1 MLVAVVVLLS
11 LLVSACNSGGVPT
24 TPSDTVFPTTP
35 PGNSSPVT
43 VVPPVTGA
51 VLSIAMPIDGAD
63 IASNAFGL
71 LPFGYHGADHAGGGH
86 SGWDIEYRQGAQ
98 VRAAADGVVQA
109 IEPDIIVPGR
119 TKVTIEHALGAHI
132 YRTVYANLSS
142 IREQIILGGAVVRGQ
157 PIGVAGTVTATIA
170 ATAVTY
176 AMSHFQVD
184 DFEIHREGVDPKAV
198 SPEPF
203 LNAEGRALFDRIW
216 LRSAFAQEPTEPFIS
231 MSRDQRF
238 PLTRTWR
245 LDSGDGPAGLS
256 FTRTSGVAAD
266 HGYLVLTQSG
276 TAIESGAV
284 TLRVLARPFA
294 TIDLVTPTGPRLG
307 LYDIVGDQ
315 MRLALGSPGAPRPAD
330 LGAASVYR
338 TTRPVLSERVSRH
351 AGDTRVEGP
360 SP

>member
-1 MLVAVVVLLS
+1 MVLVVALLA
-11 LLVSACNSGGVPT
+11 LLLSACNSGGLPT
-24 TPSDTVFPTTP
+24 TPSDTAFPTTP
-35 PGNSSPVT
+35 STNTSPAVVT
-43 VVPPVTGA
+43 PPASGA

-63 IASNAFGL
+63 IASGAFGL
-71 LPFGYHGADHAGGGH
+71 LPFGYHGADHAGAGH
-86 SGWDIEYRQGAQ
+86 SGWDIEYRQGAP

-109 IEPDIIVPGR
+109 IEPDSFVPGR

-142 IREQIILGGAVVRGQ
+142 IREEIILGRAVGRGQ
-157 PIGVAGTVTATIA
+157 PIGVAGTVSATIA
-170 ATAVTY
+170 GTAVTY
-176 AMSHFQVD
+176 AMAHFQVD
-184 DFEIHREGVDPKAV
+184 DFETHREGLDPKAV

-203 LNAEGRALFDRIW
+203 LNAEARALFDRIW
-216 LRSAFAQEPTEPFIS
+216 LRSVFAQELTEPFIS

-245 LDSGDGPAGLS
+245 LEGGDGPAGLS
-256 FTRTSGVAAD
+256 FTRTTMNGGD
-266 HGYLVLTQSG
+266 HDYLVLTQSG

-284 TLRVLARPFA
+284 TLRVLARPFP

-330 LGAASVYR
+330 LGAASVYK
-338 TTRPVLSERVSRH
+338 TSKP
-351 AGDTRVEGP
+351 
-360 SP
+360 

>member
-1 MLVAVVVLLS
+1 MLVVVILLS
-11 LLVSACNSGGVPT
+11 LLISACNSGGGSPT

-35 PGNSSPVT
+35 STNSSPVT
-43 VVPPVTGA
+43 VIPPGPGT

-63 IASNAFGL
+63 IVTNAFGL
-71 LPFGYHGADHAGGGH
+71 VPFGYHGPDHAGAGH
-86 SGWDIEYRQGAQ
+86 SGWDIEYRVGAQ
-98 VRAAADGVVQA
+98 VRAAADGVVLS
-109 IEPDIIVPGR
+109 IEPDIIVVGR
-119 TKVTIEHALGAHI
+119 SRVTVEHALGAHI
-132 YRTVYANLSS
+132 YHTVYANLSS
-142 IREQIILGGAVVRGQ
+142 VREEIVLEGAVIRGQ
-157 PIGVAGTVTATIA
+157 PIGVAGTVTTPIG

-184 DFEIHREGVDPKAV
+184 DFETHREGLDPKAV

-203 LNAEGRALFDRIW
+203 LSAEGRAIFDRIW
-216 LRSAFAQEPTEPFIS
+216 PRSAFVQELTEPFIS

-238 PLTRTWR
+238 PMTRTWR
-245 LDSGDGPAGLS
+245 LESGDGPAGLS
-256 FTRTSGVAAD
+256 FTRTSEVGAE
-266 HGYLVLTQSG
+266 HQYLLLTQSG

-284 TLRVLARPFA
+284 TLRVLARPF
-294 TIDLVTPTGPRLG
+294 TMVDLVTPTGPRLG

-338 TTRPVLSERVSRH
+338 TTRP
-351 AGDTRVEGP
+351 

>member
-1 MLVAVVVLLS
+1 MLVVVVLL
-11 LLVSACNSGGVPT
+11 LLGISACNSGGGSPT
-24 TPSDTVFPTTP
+24 TPSAVVFPGLP
-35 PGNSSPVT
+35 PGNNSPAT
-43 VVPPVTGA
+43 VVPPAPGT

-63 IASNAFGL
+63 IATTAFGL
-71 LPFGYHGADHAGGGH
+71 LPFGYHGADHAGAGH
-86 SGWDIEYRQGAQ
+86 SGWDIEYRVGAQ

-109 IEPDIIVPGR
+109 IEPDIIVLGR
-119 TKVTIEHALGAHI
+119 SRVTIEHALGAHI
-132 YRTVYANLSS
+132 YRTVYANLAS
-142 IREQIILGGAVVRGQ
+142 IRDEIVLERAVTRGQ
-157 PIGVAGTVTATIA
+157 PIGVAGTVTATIG
-170 ATAVTY
+170 ATPVTY

-184 DFEIHREGVDPKAV
+184 DFETHREGLDPKAV

-203 LNAEGRALFDRIW
+203 LNAEGRAIFDRIW
-216 LRSAFAQEPTEPFIS
+216 PRSVFAQELTEPFVS

-245 LDSGDGPAGLS
+245 LESGDGPAGLS
-256 FTRTSGVAAD
+256 FTRTTDVGGD
-266 HGYLVLTQSG
+266 HQYLVLAQSG

-284 TLRVLARPFA
+284 TLRVVARPFP

-338 TTRPVLSERVSRH
+338 TTRP
-351 AGDTRVEGP
+351 

>member
-1 MLVAVVVLLS
+1 MEAVLGWRVLVVVVVLLA

-24 TPSDTVFPTTP
+24 TPSDTAFPTP
-35 PGNSSPVT
+35 PSSNSSPVT

-71 LPFGYHGADHAGGGH
+71 LPFGYHDADHAAGGH
-86 SGWDIEYRQGAQ
+86 SGWDIEYRPGAQ

-109 IEPDIIVPGR
+109 IEPDVIAPGR
-119 TKVTIEHALGAHI
+119 IKVTVEHGLGARI

-142 IREQIILGGAVVRGQ
+142 TREGMILEGAVVRGQ
-157 PIGVAGTVTATIA
+157 PIGVAATVLATIGG
-170 ATAVTY
+170 TPVTY

-184 DFEIHREGVDPKAV
+184 DFETHREGVDPKAV

-216 LRSAFAQEPTEPFIS
+216 LRSVFAQELTEPFIS

-245 LDSGDGPAGLS
+245 LERGAGPAGLS
-256 FTRTSGVAAD
+256 FTRTSAVGAD
-266 HGYLVLTQSG
+266 HDYLVLTPAG

-284 TLRVLARPFA
+284 TLRVLARPFP

-307 LYDIVGDQ
+307 IYDIVGDQ
-315 MRLALGSPGAPRPAD
+315 MRLSLGSPGAPRPAD
-330 LGAASVYR
+330 LGTAGVYR
-338 TTRPVLSERVSRH
+338 TSRP
-351 AGDTRVEGP
+351 AP
-360 SP
+360 

>member
-1 MLVAVVVLLS
+1 MLVVAVLLS
-11 LLVSACNSGGVPT
+11 LLISACNSVSSPT
-24 TPSDTVFPTTP
+24 TPSDVVFPATP
-35 PGNSSPVT
+35 SSNSSPAT
-43 VVPPVTGA
+43 IIAQVPGT

-71 LPFGYHGADHAGGGH
+71 LPFGYHGGEHASAGH
-86 SGWDIEYRQGAQ
+86 SGWDIEYRIGAQ

-109 IEPDIIVPGR
+109 IEPDIIVLGR
-119 TKVTIEHALGAHI
+119 TRVTIEHRLGAHI

-142 IREQIILGGAVVRGQ
+142 VREEIVHAAVVARGQ
-157 PIGVAGTVTATIA
+157 AIGVAGTVTTTIA
-170 ATAVTY
+170 GTAITY

-184 DFEIHREGVDPKAV
+184 DFETHREGLDPKAV

-203 LNAEGRALFDRIW
+203 LNADGRALFDRIW
-216 LRSAFAQEPTEPFIS
+216 QRSAFLQELTEPFIS

-245 LDSGDGPAGLS
+245 LESGDGPAGLS
-256 FTRTSGVAAD
+256 FTRTSTGGAE
-266 HGYLVLTQSG
+266 HQYLLLTQSG

-284 TLRVLARPFA
+284 TLRVLARPFPL
-294 TIDLVTPTGPRLG
+294 IDLVTPTGPRLG
-307 LYDIVGDQ
+307 IYDIVGAQ

-338 TTRPVLSERVSRH
+338 TSRPVLSEIASGP
-351 AGDTRVEGP
+351 AGGARVEGP
-360 SP
+360 SS